1 MSDTINS
8 LNNKSLP
15 VKINYSKNYYGYSD
29 SNNNTNKY
37 LFELI
42 IYINDNDNILV
53 SPKNI
58 NVNKSEFYRD
68 NKSIDDKIKTK
79 YFRSLEELKYSH
91 LIKLN
96 HKIKLNDITNYKASV
111 TIIQPEENSL
121 SFELAGDINHTQ
133 SSSTQRNNNLYIEF
147 TQNDNGYAICSC
159 FYTGMDY
166 NKIFVSPPL

>member
-1 MSDTINS
+1 MSDTIIS
-8 LNNKSLP
+8 LNYKSAP
-15 VKINYSKNYYGYSD
+15 VKIKYSKNYYGFSD

-42 IYINDNDNILV
+42 IYVNDNILI

-58 NVNKSEFYRD
+58 NVNQSDFYRD
-68 NKSIDDKIKTK
+68 NKSTDDKIKTK
-79 YFRSLEELKYSH
+79 YFRNLEELKYSH

-96 HKIKLNDITNYKASV
+96 HKIKLDDITNYKASV
-111 TIIQPEENSL
+111 TIIRPEENDS
-121 SFELAGDINHTQ
+121 SFELEGVINHNQ
-133 SSSTQRNNNLYIEF
+133 SSSTQSNNNLYIEF

-166 NKIFVSPPL
+166 NKIFASPPI

>member
-42 IYINDNDNILV
+42 IYINDSDNILV

-79 YFRSLEELKYSH
+79 YFRNVEELKYSH

-96 HKIKLNDITNYKASV
+96 HK
-111 TIIQPEENSL
+111 
-121 SFELAGDINHTQ
+121 
-133 SSSTQRNNNLYIEF
+133 
-147 TQNDNGYAICSC
+147 
-159 FYTGMDY
+159 
-166 NKIFVSPPL
+166 